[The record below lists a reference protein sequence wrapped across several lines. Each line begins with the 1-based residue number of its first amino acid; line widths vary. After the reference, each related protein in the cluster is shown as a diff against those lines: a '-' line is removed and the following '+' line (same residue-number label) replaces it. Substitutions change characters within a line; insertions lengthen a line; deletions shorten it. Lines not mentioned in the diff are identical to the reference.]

1 MTSILA
7 QQEDTGSI
15 LVKVQDELR
24 HLRDQ
29 LTNSGAAV
37 DIEAI
42 TSAIVRTEK
51 AVQGK
56 AEELLSAQQNQ
67 VLTLPTLAHVS
78 QHAMQVPAK
87 RSSSVYYK
95 QRYSTNFSVHKT
107 PGQVVKDQLI
117 SRMIAA
123 PMHQP
128 SNQIARQIIQEQYGV
143 SKPKEKYPLP
153 PISPPKP
160 MLGPTIKGSP
170 PLPKANRL
178 NPRLTPPAITERDAK
193 KGILSLCERG
203 LIPPAAE
210 LTLEPS
216 PIKHKPSPLHL
227 QNCNPMGLEKIADAR
242 ELEHTMVGVQLDISV
257 HEQDVPIVYPKSQA
271 SNVTGP
277 RVITAN
283 VPTRG
288 RSDASTF
295 KMGNTPLSQM
305 RSQINSQMSP
315 HPPPVGPPQ
324 TPALAMSKS
333 RKFTIQGG
341 RTVYDNSD
349 FEDYRKDYAAHWSL
363 ILPCLQE
370 LELVLSQFAIPVA
383 VVDGENLVRLALS
396 YKMNNRP
403 TVAELID
410 CCTNQAS
417 ILNLMGSPGQIYKG
431 PQGYDLAAAKIQA
444 TFKMYLDRCKY
455 LVYRQSKQAAGIIA
469 MNWIMVMK
477 MTTIRSRLKTSR
489 ALHLMKYRERLKELK
504 TNWPKIQQKKRV
516 IIHIPSRGYN
526 QSIRDSLVDYHNL
539 QNSQMGRI
547 CDVNDPNVEV
557 IYISPI
563 DLDNDMQQYYQKLL
577 GMGVTS
583 EAENVPETEAKVKFI
598 VPDHLDAFPGLNF
611 CLSTILLYSA
621 QTLKRLKRLIAG
633 KEAYIVPGLMHR
645 DDMQLSE
652 VLNVPVVAAEPDVTH
667 LYSTKS
673 GAKRIFANAN
683 VAVPPSEFDIY
694 TEEQLF
700 ELLASLIAG
709 NLGVTRWVFKIDSEF
724 DGRGTAYCDITSFL
738 SCHKW
743 ALKQAERYGSKWSKR
758 WAQEP
763 TTIKI
768 YSELPEIIYN
778 HLKIVNST
786 LFPSVDKFL
795 VAFTK
800 SGGVIEACPPAD
812 DVTCITVDM
821 FIAPT
826 GEVEIKNTGDQIRA
840 TEFQTWALSSPQT
853 SISPER
859 VHNNSI
865 SVANACYERGI
876 IGYISVGYA
885 TFIDPASNDQALWA
899 IDLKVSY
906 TDTMAMANVLQY
918 VSGGRFEPST
928 GLFKIP
934 AYKVMPK
941 ISSRFKSPK
950 ERQPPNYRFAILAPR
965 LFHTN
970 LSLVHYSV
978 FFQMCRA
985 HHIGYDIREREGSI
999 FTLIDSY
1006 KRDLIGMA
1014 VVESD
1019 LVTAM
1024 KTFHRNLSVV
1034 HQEISSANLPGKN
1047 NFNTLIMEVDKI
1059 MASLAV
1065 EEPAAQEAVESE
1077 EKTEL

>member
-1 MTSILA
+1 MTTILA

-29 LTNSGAAV
+29 LANSGSSV

-42 TSAIVRTEK
+42 TSAITRTEK

-78 QHAMQVPAK
+78 QHAMQVPVK
-87 RSSSVYYK
+87 KSSSVYYK
-95 QRYSTNFSVHKT
+95 SRFSTNFSVHKT

-117 SRMIAA
+117 SRMISA

-128 SNQIARQIIQEQYGV
+128 SNLIARKVIQEQYGV
-143 SKPKEKYPLP
+143 GKPKEKQPLP

-160 MLGPTIKGSP
+160 LLGPTIKGSP

-216 PIKHKPSPLHL
+216 PIKHKSAPLHV
-227 QNCNPMGLEKIADAR
+227 QNITPANLEKIADAR

-257 HEQDVPIVYPKSQA
+257 HEQDMPLVPYPKSQ
-271 SNVTGP
+271 SSHLSGP

-288 RSDASTF
+288 KSDASTF
-295 KMGNTPLSQM
+295 KMGNTPLSQIH
-305 RSQINSQMSP
+305 SQITP
-315 HPPPVGPPQ
+315 HPPPDGPPQ
-324 TPALAMSKS
+324 TPAIGLNKS
-333 RKFTIQGG
+333 GKFTIQGG
-341 RTVYDNSD
+341 RTVSENTD

-370 LELVLSQFAIPVA
+370 LELVLTQFAIPVA
-383 VVDGENLVRLALS
+383 IVDGENLVRLALK
-396 YKMNNRP
+396 YKMNTRP
-403 TVAELID
+403 TVAELIN
-410 CCTNQAS
+410 CCTNHVS
-417 ILNLMGSPGQIYKG
+417 ILTLMQNPGQIYKG

-444 TFKMYLDRCKY
+444 TFRMYLDRSRY

-489 ALHLMKYRERLKELK
+489 ALYLMKYRERLKALK
-504 TNWPKIQQKKRV
+504 NNWPAIQKRKRV
-516 IIHIPSRGYN
+516 IIHIPSRGFS

-577 GMGVTS
+577 GMGVT
-583 EAENVPETEAKVKFI
+583 ADGENVSESEAKVKFI

-645 DDMQLSE
+645 DDMELSE
-652 VLNVPVVAAEPDVTH
+652 VLNVPVVAAEPDIVH

-700 ELLASLIAG
+700 ELLASLIAA

-778 HLKIVNST
+778 HLKIVNTT
-786 LFPSVDKFL
+786 LFPSVEKFL

-800 SGGVIEACPPAD
+800 SGGVIEACPPSD

-853 SISPER
+853 SINPER
-859 VHNNSI
+859 IHKDSI

-876 IGYISVGYA
+876 MGYISVGYA
-885 TFIDPASNDQALWA
+885 TFIDPLSNDQSLWA

-918 VSGGRFEPST
+918 VSGGHFETRT

-934 AYKVMPK
+934 EYKVMPELA
-941 ISSRFKSPK
+941 SRFKSPK
-950 ERQPPNYRFAILAPR
+950 ERQPPNHRFSILAPR

-1006 KRDLIGMA
+1006 KRDLIGMT
-1014 VVESD
+1014 VVEAD
-1019 LVTAM
+1019 LVSAM

-1059 MASLAV
+1059 MNSLSIDEPEPL
-1065 EEPAAQEAVESE
+1065 EEVNSA
-1077 EKTEL
+1077 EKMDVSKK